1 MRGLLMLLTAWTCAC
16 GNAHAQAP
24 VSIDGAIGQVR
35 AHPSILA
42 QGWVVPQ
49 PCIEP
54 GIPTGCIDIPMPP
67 VARAKGDMLDSRPS
81 TEQSLQAKHDSL
93 VRLVSLL
100 ERKAALLEASM
111 AYPPRTLWEFQLLR
125 QESAAQ
131 RNQILALEKQLA
143 ARGCEQGKEMDRA
156 KSE

>member
-16 GNAHAQAP
+16 GKSHAQAP
-24 VSIDGAIGQVR
+24 VSIDGAIGQER
-35 AHPSILA
+35 AHLSMLA
-42 QGWVVPQ
+42 QGWVVLQ
-49 PCIEP
+49 QCIEP
-54 GIPTGCIDIPMPP
+54 GVPAGCIDIPMPP
-67 VARAKGDMLDSRPS
+67 VARAKGDLLDSRPS

-125 QESAAQ
+125 QEFAAQ
-131 RNQILALEKQLA
+131 RNQILSLEKQLA
-143 ARGCEQGKEMDRA
+143 TRQCEQGKGMDRA

>member
-1 MRGLLMLLTAWTCAC
+1 MRGLLMLLTAWMCAC

-35 AHPSILA
+35 AHLSILA
-42 QGWVVPQ
+42 QGWTVSQ
-49 PCIEP
+49 PCTES
-54 GIPTGCIDIPMPP
+54 GVPTGCTVISEFP
-67 VARAKGDMLDSRPS
+67 VARLKGDLLDSRLS
-81 TEQSLQAKHDSL
+81 AEESLQARHDSL

-125 QESAAQ
+125 QEFAAQ
-131 RNQILALEKQLA
+131 RNQILSLEKQLA
-143 ARGCEQGKEMDRA
+143 ARGCGQGKEMDRA
-156 KSE
+156 KPE